1 LAVDE
6 PSPEAGGILGLAR
19 RLAGGVFLVTMFGQA
34 AAFGVQLL
42 LARTMGVEGFGIYV
56 YVFTWLMIA
65 SVVVPLGQARVMLR
79 FVSAYRAEGQMG
91 RLRGVIRNGHKLV
104 GRTCV
109 GVGLGVA
116 LAILVV
122 GGTDNSLRGAALVAC
137 AALPVVAWKNLQ
149 LAIAHSLRQVVLAK
163 GMDEL
168 GIRIG
173 LVLCFLG
180 LWGVQGRA
188 PGAAQTLLLLGGV
201 SVAVGLW
208 VRRAWRSELGEER
221 TGPRE
226 DQSSLW
232 FRTGVGLVLL
242 DGMAMLLS
250 RTDIVLLGVLRDT
263 TDAGTYAIASRLATL
278 ALLGLMVVQA
288 PVIPLL
294 SERFATGRMGEFLDL
309 TRWAARV
316 AAGLSLGLAVV
327 LLVGADWLLGLFGPE
342 FLARKD
348 CLVVLTVGLALNA
361 TLGPTGTVLWITG
374 REKQLAVLQGAG
386 LALNIL
392 LNLWWVP
399 RFGIVGAAWATVV
412 SHTAWNV
419 WAVVR
424 IRAEFGFTTLPVGWL
439 DAADE

>member
-1 LAVDE
+1 
-6 PSPEAGGILGLAR
+6 
-19 RLAGGVFLVTMFGQA
+19 VFLVTMLGQA
-34 AAFGVQLL
+34 AALGLQLL
-42 LARTMGVEGFGIYV
+42 LARFMGVEGFGTYV

-79 FVSAYRAEGQMG
+79 FVSAYRAEGHMG
-91 RLRGVIRNGHKLV
+91 RLRGVIANGHSLV
-104 GRTCV
+104 ARTCL
-109 GVGLGVA
+109 GVGFGVA
-116 LAILVV
+116 GLVLV
-122 GGTDNSLRGAALVAC
+122 TGGAGSSIGRAALVAC

-149 LAIAHSLRQVVLAK
+149 LAIAHSLRKVVLAK

-168 GIRIG
+168 GIRVG
-173 LVLCFLG
+173 LAVSFLG
-180 LWGVQGRA
+180 LFGVQDHP

-208 VRRAWRSELGEER
+208 VRRAWRLELGEDWS
-221 TGPRE
+221 GPRE
-226 DQSSLW
+226 EAASLW
-232 FRTGVGLVLL
+232 FRTGLALVLL

-288 PVIPLL
+288 PIVPLL
-294 SERFATGRMGEFLDL
+294 SERFATGRMGEFLRL
-309 TRWAARV
+309 IRWATRV
-316 AAGLSLGLAVV
+316 AMGLSFGLSAV
-327 LLVGADWLLGLFGPE
+327 LLLGSEGLLGLFGPE
-342 FLARKD
+342 FVARRD

-361 TLGPTGTVLWITG
+361 VLGPTGTVLWITG
-374 REKQLAVLQGAG
+374 REKQLAALQGAG
-386 LALNIL
+386 LLLNVL

-412 SHTAWNV
+412 SHTVWNL

-439 DAADE
+439 DAAGGLEDAP